1 MGAFSRLRAYRLSP
15 GGQTWLGRGIA
26 VIGFLVLARV
36 LLVQGIVG
44 DGGGGGIDAIAYWTA
59 AKAAAIGISLYQ
71 SAEGVFAAYAYPP
84 PLAHLLAP
92 FSGLPVAV
100 FVWGWRF
107 VEIGCLRIA
116 VGSWTRAGW
125 AMFFPPVL
133 AELDAGNVHLIM
145 AAVCSVAMRGVAA
158 PIGPSALFKFA
169 SLPLIPIGWVR
180 DRRGLIGG
188 FAVAA
193 VVCIVSI
200 GLDRQGWSDWLGF
213 LGRSTIPSGLH
224 NVMEAVPLPL
234 RLVAAAALGLAA
246 IRWVRLAPIAVVLA
260 YPVVWIDALS
270 TLVAVFAPVPERVSA
285 RVPDDPLPSHAT
297 AGHATVAS

>member
-1 MGAFSRLRAYRLSP
+1 MGAFSRLRSYRLSP
-15 GGQTWLGRGIA
+15 WGQTWLGRGIA

-59 AKAAAIGISLYQ
+59 AKAAASGISLYQ
-71 SAEGVFAAYAYPP
+71 SAEGVFGAYAYPP

-107 VEIGCLRIA
+107 VEIACLRIA

-125 AMFFPPVL
+125 ALFFPPVL

-145 AAVCSVAMRGVAA
+145 AAVCSLAMRGAAA

-169 SLPLIPIGWVR
+169 SLPLVPIGWVR

-188 FAVAA
+188 VAVAA
-193 VVCIVSI
+193 VVCVVSI
-200 GLDRQGWSDWLGF
+200 LLDRQGWSDWLAF
-213 LGRSTIPSGLH
+213 LSRSTIPSGLH

-270 TLVAVFAPVPERVSA
+270 TLVAVFAPVPARQPAPAVDERSPGQAAAASVTVS
-285 RVPDDPLPSHAT
+285 T
-297 AGHATVAS
+297 

>member
-1 MGAFSRLRAYRLSP
+1 
-15 GGQTWLGRGIA
+15 
-26 VIGFLVLARV
+26 V
-36 LLVQGIVG
+36 
-44 DGGGGGIDAIAYWTA
+44 
-59 AKAAAIGISLYQ
+59 
-71 SAEGVFAAYAYPP
+71 
-84 PLAHLLAP
+84 
-92 FSGLPVAV
+92 
-100 FVWGWRF
+100 
-107 VEIGCLRIA
+107 
-116 VGSWTRAGW
+116 
-125 AMFFPPVL
+125 
-133 AELDAGNVHLIM
+133 
-145 AAVCSVAMRGVAA
+145 
-158 PIGPSALFKFA
+158 LFKFA

-193 VVCIVSI
+193 VVCVVSI

-270 TLVAVFAPVPERVSA
+270 TLVAVFAPVPARHPALAVDDRSPGQAAVGPVTVS
-285 RVPDDPLPSHAT
+285 T
-297 AGHATVAS
+297 